1 MDQPNNFFE
10 VNGDKQLAEVPMT
23 FNQLYAV
30 FKQRQDQESYEQ
42 LKKDWPALG
51 TQP

>member
-1 MDQPNNFFE
+1 MAQPNNFFE

-30 FKQRQDQESYEQ
+30 FKQRQEQEVSEQ
-42 LKKDWPALG
+42 LTKDWPTLG
-51 TQP
+51 TTP